1 MEKSLRPRL
10 NAVQTLTLGFAII
23 ILFGSIL
30 LSLPFATKSAIP
42 LPFLDA
48 LFTATSA
55 TCVTGLALYD
65 TFTTFSWFGQAVIL
79 CLIQIGGL
87 GFMTVS
93 ILVAFLLGK
102 RIGLHQRSILMDAVG
117 SLSLAGVVRLTRTA
131 LICTGVIEG
140 IGTVLLSFWFIPQF
154 GLWQGL
160 WHSLFHAVSAYCN
173 AGFDLM
179 GIVSPGSSLT
189 TAYDQVY
196 FNVVIMAL
204 IIAGGLGF
212 LVWND
217 MLTNRFSW
225 KKLRLHSKI
234 VLSATAIF
242 LVGGTVAFF
251 LTERNAAFAG
261 YATSEQWLLAMF
273 QSVSPRTAG
282 FNTVD
287 LNTLSP
293 SGMVLTLVFMFV
305 GAGSASTGGGLKI
318 NTIAVLLLSTLA
330 QLQRKDDI
338 TIFHRRLDMGSI
350 HKAYSSAMLYTLM
363 CLLGTMV
370 LTLDGYSL
378 GLSAFEAVSAMGTV
392 GLTLGITPSLP
403 LMSKLAVMTM
413 MFIGRVGSVSVA
425 MAMTNDKP
433 HAKIRY
439 LKEQILIG

>member
-1 MEKSLRPRL
+1 MEKLHRPRF
-10 NAVQTLTLGFAII
+10 NAMQTLTLGFAVI
-23 ILFGSIL
+23 ILVGGLL
-30 LSLPFATKSAIP
+30 LSLPFATKSSIP

-65 TFTTFSWFGQAVIL
+65 TFTTFTWFGQAVML

-117 SLSLAGVVRLTRTA
+117 SLSLAGVVHLTRMA

-140 IGTVLLSFWFIPQF
+140 VGTVLLAFWFVPQF

-179 GIVSPGSSLT
+179 GIVSAGSSLT
-189 TAYDQVY
+189 TVYDQVY
-196 FNVVIMAL
+196 LNLVIMAL

-217 MLTNRFSW
+217 LLSNRFAW
-225 KKLRLHSKI
+225 KNLRLHSKI
-234 VLSATAIF
+234 VLSATGI
-242 LVGGTVAFF
+242 LLLGGTVAFY
-251 LTERNAAFAG
+251 LLEYNQAFAG
-261 YATSEQWLLAMF
+261 YGLGTQWLMAAF

-293 SGMVLTLVFMFV
+293 AGMLLTLVLMFI
-305 GAGSASTGGGLKI
+305 GADSASTGGGLKV
-318 NTIAVLLLSTLA
+318 NTIAILLLSTVA
-330 QLQRKDDI
+330 QLRRKRDI
-338 TIFHRRLDMGSI
+338 TIFHRRLDLDSLN
-350 HKAYSSAMLYTLM
+350 KAYSTAMLYSL
-363 CLLGTMV
+363 CCILGTMV
-370 LTLDGYSL
+370 LTLNGYSL
-378 GLSAFEAVSAMGTV
+378 VDSLFEAISAMGTV

-403 LMSKLAVMTM
+403 LASKLAVMAM

-433 HAKIRY
+433 QPKIRY